1 MKTKAAEFA
10 FFSYLERKETHS
22 KMENLFYTELKM
34 QNYFNS
40 DKVTVIE
47 AQNLFN
53 YRTRMADYSENYRG
67 HMGPKTCLCVKP
79 TLIAKALA
87 FSVLKSSKM
96 FR

>member
-67 HMGPKTCLCVKP
+67 HMG
-79 TLIAKALA
+79 
-87 FSVLKSSKM
+87 
-96 FR
+96 